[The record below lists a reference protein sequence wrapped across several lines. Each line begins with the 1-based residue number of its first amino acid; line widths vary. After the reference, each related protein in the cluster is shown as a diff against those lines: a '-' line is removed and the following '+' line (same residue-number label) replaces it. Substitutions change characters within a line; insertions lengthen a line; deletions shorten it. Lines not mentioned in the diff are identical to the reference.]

1 MAPRRESN
9 PTEELLQK
17 LLIVQLG
24 LAGVPQRQIRKI
36 VGCSTNVVT
45 GIVKHLRVREVA
57 DK

>member
-36 VGCSTNVVT
+36 VGCSTTVVT

-57 DK
+57 GK